1 VRFIDSTQVRYEI
14 DSSGEIPPATLTMT
28 IEEPAPEQLFVR
40 FEYEVKAVMG
50 APPRDAYYDEFVK
63 QAYVE
68 ADVDSIVTI
77 RRLASE
83 NLL

>member
-1 VRFIDSTQVRYEI
+1 M
-14 DSSGEIPPATLTMT
+14 PAATLAIT

-40 FEYEVKAVMG
+40 FEYDVQAVMG

-68 ADVDSIVTI
+68 ADIDAIATI
-77 RRLASE
+77 RRLASDGA
-83 NLL
+83 L